1 MPALTTT
8 ATYQNGIILPRI
20 KPAFPVEEVVVVFVP
35 KTSLP
40 TEAMQKQ
47 DEAVWQKIEPKYRVI
62 GDKLSRKKFPKLY
75 D

>member
-1 MPALTTT
+1 MPTLTTT

-35 KTSLP
+35 KISLP
-40 TEAMQKQ
+40 IEATQKQ
-47 DEAVWQKIEPKYRVI
+47 DEAIWQKIESKYRI
-62 GDKLSRKKFPKLY
+62 IRDKLSRKKFPQLY